1 MFGAAL
7 LVIGAVFA
15 PLGSALLVIGA
26 VFAPGGS
33 AFCLSDGPRRRR
45 SGLRAG
51 GLDEAASSIFHQLAD
66 DYVLVDPS
74 GGTCCRNECAS
85 CSFYTIENGDVTYA
99 YEELTDAK
107 LLPPYPSARPRPTIL
122 ARKTHRI

>member
-1 MFGAAL
+1 MATSSMFGA
-7 LVIGAVFA
+7 
-15 PLGSALLVIGA
+15 ALLVIGA

-33 AFCLSDGPRRRR
+33 AFCLRDGPRRRRR

-107 LLPPYPSARPRPTIL
+107 LLPPYPSARPRPTSL

>member
-1 MFGAAL
+1 MATSSMFGA
-7 LVIGAVFA
+7 
-15 PLGSALLVIGA
+15 ALLVIGA

-33 AFCLSDGPRRRR
+33 AFCDGPRRRR

-85 CSFYTIENGDVTYA
+85 CSFYTIENGDVSYA

-107 LLPPYPSARPRPTIL
+107 LLPPYPSARPRPTSL

>member
-1 MFGAAL
+1 MATSSMFGPAL
-7 LVIGAVFA
+7 LLLGAVFA
-15 PLGSALLVIGA
+15 PLGSA
-26 VFAPGGS
+26 
-33 AFCLSDGPRRRR
+33 FCLSDRPRS

-85 CSFYTIENGDVTYA
+85 CSFYTIEDGDVTYA

-107 LLPPYPSARPRPTIL
+107 LLPPYPSADPRPTSL

>member
-1 MFGAAL
+1 MATSSMFGAAL

-15 PLGSALLVIGA
+15 PGS
-26 VFAPGGS
+26 S
-33 AFCLSDGPRRRR
+33 AFCLCDHPRKHHND
-45 SGLRAG
+45 LRAG

-85 CSFYTIENGDVTYA
+85 CSFYTIENGDVSYA

-122 ARKTHRI
+122 ARRTHRM

>member
-1 MFGAAL
+1 MATSSMFGAAL

-15 PLGSALLVIGA
+15 PLGSA
-26 VFAPGGS
+26 
-33 AFCLSDGPRRRR
+33 FCLSDGPRRRLI
-45 SGLRAG
+45 GLLAG

-85 CSFYTIENGDVTYA
+85 CSFYTIENGDVSYA

-122 ARKTHRI
+122 ARRTHRM